1 MENLDEVPRQLLIQ
15 VSKWKES
22 VTDENLFML
31 GRVIEF
37 RIA

>member
-1 MENLDEVPRQLLIQ
+1 MENLDEAPRQLLSQ

-22 VTDENLFML
+22 VTDKGLFMP
-31 GRVIEF
+31 GRVVEF